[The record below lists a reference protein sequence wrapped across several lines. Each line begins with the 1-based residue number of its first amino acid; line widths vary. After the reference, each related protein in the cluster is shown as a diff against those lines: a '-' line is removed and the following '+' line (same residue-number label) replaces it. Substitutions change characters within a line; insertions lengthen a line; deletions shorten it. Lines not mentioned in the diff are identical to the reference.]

1 MKWKCK
7 LTGNVI
13 EFTEDHDNEA
23 MKTHDGYEL
32 VVEDKEQPE
41 VRRGRP
47 PKEDK

>member
-7 LTGNVI
+7 LTGNII
-13 EFTEDHDNEA
+13 EFAEDHDNDA

-32 VVEDKEQPE
+32 VDDKEQPE